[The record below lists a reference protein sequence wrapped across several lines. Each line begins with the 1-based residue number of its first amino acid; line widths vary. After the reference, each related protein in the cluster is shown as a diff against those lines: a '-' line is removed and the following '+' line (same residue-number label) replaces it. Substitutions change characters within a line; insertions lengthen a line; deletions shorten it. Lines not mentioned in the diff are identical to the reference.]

1 MREAEELCDEIAF
14 LKGGHLLTQ
23 GSAEELKRAVQPGKV
38 IALHISTDVASAL
51 AELPG
56 VLRTN
61 VRDGWVELTVDS
73 EKRVAE
79 VPGRLNALGVDVK
92 KLEVRAPELEEVF
105 VEFAR

>member
-1 MREAEELCDEIAF
+1 M
-14 LKGGHLLTQ
+14 
-23 GSAEELKRAVQPGKV
+23 
-38 IALHISTDVASAL
+38 HISTEVASAL

-73 EKRVAE
+73 VEKRVAE
-79 VPGRLNALGVDVK
+79 VLGRLNALGVDVK